1 MKYIFFFSFIIN
13 IVFPQNN
20 YPIVLIHGFF
30 GWGNDEMGNYRYW
43 GGYKDIQKMYEEYG
57 FTVFNVSVGPISS
70 NWDRAIE
77 IYYQLKG
84 GQTDY
89 GLGHSRKHGLIQK
102 PSDKIYKG
110 LYPKWDKNHPVHL
123 IGHSMGGQTARML
136 QYLLETEIFENDSL
150 LNKEKSELLGMSRKG
165 WIASITSLATPHD
178 GSTLTDIVTKTFPFV
193 QYFIGVAGVV
203 GTKFYNFDLSQWNIK
218 RGENET
224 WSNYVRRMRN
234 HNAWETKNISSW
246 DLSLDGAAELN
257 SFLNASPDTYY
268 FSYSFS
274 ATSQDKST
282 GYHIPNKDVFLLI
295 RSRAKLL
302 GSKIIFKKDG
312 NETDSTWWEND
323 GIVNTRSMMG
333 PTTGQNGPDPIVPY
347 LKTDPL
353 MQGQWYTFETI
364 KLDHYQ
370 SVGHM
375 ISKDKREALD
385 SIYINHARL
394 LLSLPR
400 NF

>member
-1 MKYIFFFSFIIN
+1 MKRFFFLSFFIR
-13 IVFPQNN
+13 VLFSQND

-43 GGYKDIQKMYEEYG
+43 GGYKDIQKMYEENG
-57 FTVFNVSVGPISS
+57 FIVYNVSIGPISS

-77 IYYQLKG
+77 VYYQLKG
-84 GQTDY
+84 GQIDY
-89 GLGHSRKHGLIQK
+89 GFKHSNKYDLIQK
-102 PSDKIYKG
+102 PPDKRYDG
-110 LYPKWDKNHPVHL
+110 LYPQWDKNHPVHL

-136 QYLLETEIFENDSL
+136 QFLLETEILENDSL
-150 LNKEKSELLGMSRKG
+150 NIKENSDLLGLARKG

-178 GSTLTDIVTKTFPFV
+178 GSTLADIVTKTFPFV
-193 QYFIGVAGVV
+193 QYFIGLAGVV
-203 GTKFYNFDLSQWNIK
+203 GTNFYNFDLSQWNIN
-218 RGENET
+218 RALDET
-224 WSNYVRRMRN
+224 WSNYVQRMRK
-234 HNAWETKNISSW
+234 HKAWETKNISSW

-257 SFLNASPDTYY
+257 GFLNASPDIYY
-268 FSYSFS
+268 FSYNFS
-274 ATSQDKST
+274 ATRKDNRT
-282 GYHIPNKDVFLLI
+282 GYHVPDKDVFLLI

-323 GIVNTRSMMG
+323 GIVNTKSMMG

-347 LKTDPL
+347 LSTNPL
-353 MQGQWYTFETI
+353 MQGQWYTFNTI

-375 ISKDKREALD
+375 ISKEKREILD

-394 LLSLPR
+394 LLSLPKD
-400 NF
+400 

>member
-1 MKYIFFFSFIIN
+1 MKHYFFISFFIGVLFS
-13 IVFPQNN
+13 QNN

-43 GGYKDIQKMYEEYG
+43 GGYKDIQKMYEENG
-57 FTVFNVSVGPISS
+57 FKVYNVSIGPISS

-77 IYYQLKG
+77 VYYQLKG
-84 GQTDY
+84 GQVDY
-89 GLGHSRKHGLIQK
+89 GFEHSNKYDLIQK
-102 PSDKIYKG
+102 PSDKIYDG
-110 LYPKWDKNHPVHL
+110 LYPQWDENHPVHL

-136 QYLLETEIFENDSL
+136 QFLLETEVLENDSL
-150 LNKEKSELLGMSRKG
+150 NIIEKSDLLGLARKG

-178 GSTLTDIVTKTFPFV
+178 GSTLADIVTKTFPFV
-193 QYFIGVAGVV
+193 QYFIGLAGVV
-203 GTKFYNFDLSQWNIK
+203 GTNFYNFDLSQWNIN
-218 RGENET
+218 RALDET
-224 WSNYVRRMRN
+224 WSNYVQRMRK
-234 HNAWETKNISSW
+234 HKAWETKNISSW

-257 SFLNASPDTYY
+257 GFLNASPDIYY
-268 FSYSFS
+268 FSYNFS
-274 ATSQDKST
+274 ATTRDNRT
-282 GYHIPNKDVFLLI
+282 GHHIPNKDVFLLI

-347 LKTDPL
+347 IETDPL
-353 MQGQWYTFETI
+353 MQGQWYTFQPI

-375 ISKDKREALD
+375 ISKEKREILD

-394 LLSLPR
+394 LLSLPKY
-400 NF
+400 